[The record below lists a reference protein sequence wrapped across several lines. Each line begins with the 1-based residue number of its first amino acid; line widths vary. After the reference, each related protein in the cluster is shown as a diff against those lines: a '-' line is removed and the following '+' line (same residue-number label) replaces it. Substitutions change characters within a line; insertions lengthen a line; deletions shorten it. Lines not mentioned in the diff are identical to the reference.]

1 MIKVRGS
8 DPETV
13 DLRDLGDKVYYGQ
26 EKVFSESQYSR
37 SADLKRE
44 LQKGRL
50 TVIERREEASADFK
64 IPVHQSAPKETVV
77 KEVVVKEVKTS
88 DPLMELLLKKMSDLE
103 TGLKNKQEVKQE
115 VKQEPKSE
123 ISNDLL
129 NQILLAIKSAPV
141 PTVATQDSGLDAIKG
156 HLEKL
161 SSKIEDLSLSS
172 SENTSGK
179 NKEITQEAIDKRMDE
194 VYVPNVTVHDSNT
207 NVNLEVRVINKEE
220 SMTDI
225 LAKLKKLKNG

>member
-37 SADLKRE
+37 SVDLKRE

-88 DPLMELLLKKMSDLE
+88 DPLIELLLKKVSDLE

-115 VKQEPKSE
+115 PKSE
-123 ISNDLL
+123 ISNDIL

-141 PTVATQDSGLDAIKG
+141 STVATQDSGLDAIKG

-172 SENTSGK
+172 SESTSGK

-194 VYVPNVTVHDSNT
+194 VYIPNVTVHDSNT

-220 SMTDI
+220 SMADI